1 MTTVP
6 TDLLSEEFYLAIRL
20 FEADNQ
26 IRWSAVSIANV
37 MGNGYKVLRE
47 TKKRKVIDKDLSLPK
62 AVKDF
67 T

>member
-47 TKKRKVIDKDLSLPK
+47 TKKRKVID
-62 AVKDF
+62 
-67 T
+67 